1 LIRVV
6 SRLGELSLAFRKWRL
21 FVKIR
26 GSIMSL
32 ALLAMASLALAD
44 DGAIGNMKMG
54 AGGGGPADKAF
65 TASMQMMMKNM
76 KVRPSGQ
83 PDKDFVLMMTPH
95 HQGAI
100 DMAKVELQYGKD
112 PELLKLAS
120 DIVAAQ
126 EQEIA
131 QMKAWLAKN
140 GK

>member
-1 LIRVV
+1 VN
-6 SRLGELSLAFRKWRL
+6 
-21 FVKIR
+21 IR
-26 GSIMSL
+26 GSIISL

-44 DGAIGNMKMG
+44 DGATGNMKME
-54 AGGGGPADKAF
+54 ANGGPADKAF
-65 TASMQMMMKNM
+65 TASMQTMMKNM

-100 DMAKVELQYGKD
+100 DMARVEIQYGKE
-112 PELLKLAS
+112 PELLKLAG